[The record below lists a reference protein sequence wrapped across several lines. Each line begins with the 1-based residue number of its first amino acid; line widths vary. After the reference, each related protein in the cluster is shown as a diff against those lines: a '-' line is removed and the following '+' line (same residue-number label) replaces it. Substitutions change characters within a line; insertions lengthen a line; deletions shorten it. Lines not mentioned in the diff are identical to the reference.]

1 MTVHKFPGLESADRE
16 FNGPRAF
23 KRFHLI
29 TRFVRG
35 AGQRAFNANFMRR

>member
-1 MTVHKFPGLESADRE
+1 MTLHKFPMPEIADRE

-35 AGQRAFNANFMRR
+35 AGQHAFNANFMRR